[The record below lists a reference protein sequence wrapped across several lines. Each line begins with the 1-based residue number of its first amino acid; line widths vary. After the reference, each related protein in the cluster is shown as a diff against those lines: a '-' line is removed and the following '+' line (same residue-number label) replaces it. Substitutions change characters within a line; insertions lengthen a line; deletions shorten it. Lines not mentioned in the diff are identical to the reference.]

1 MISVPVTPQNQEIY
15 QELLVLDKDFQ
26 KCTDDVE
33 RDAIIKMANA
43 LCEKLELGDFN
54 GRIKNM

>member
-1 MISVPVTPQNQEIY
+1 MISVPITPKNQEIY

-33 RDAIIKMANA
+33 RDAIVEMANA
-43 LCEKLELGDFN
+43 LCENLELGDIDGN
-54 GRIKNM
+54 

>member
-1 MISVPVTPQNQEIY
+1 MITVPITQQNQEIY

-43 LCEKLELGDFN
+43 LCENLELGDSD
-54 GRIKNM
+54 GIC

>member
-1 MISVPVTPQNQEIY
+1 MITVPITQQNQEIY

-43 LCEKLELGDFN
+43 LCEKLELGDSN
-54 GRIKNM
+54 E